1 MLLFL
6 LLIDFCVWQ
15 NLHSKSGAFFCSAF
29 QIAVLSLNFCYIN
42 VRSAQYI
49 VHIAYATNAV
59 NLPYINV
66 DKVGRIAAYAPEP
79 SPKIAKRIM
88 I

>member
-1 MLLFL
+1 MTFAY
-6 LLIDFCVWQ
+6 IKIYIQ
-15 NLHSKSGAFFCSAF
+15 KAEHFCSAF